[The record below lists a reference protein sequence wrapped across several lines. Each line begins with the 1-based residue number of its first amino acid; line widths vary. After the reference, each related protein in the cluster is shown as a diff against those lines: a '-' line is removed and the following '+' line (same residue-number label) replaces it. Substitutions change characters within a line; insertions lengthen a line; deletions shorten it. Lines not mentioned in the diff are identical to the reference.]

1 MFYPNTLQIECPDQN
16 LIPTRAHIGDG
27 GLDLRASQDFL
38 LMPLE
43 SALISTGVKVAI
55 PLGLVGLLF
64 SRSGMA
70 KRSITLAN
78 SVGVID
84 HSYRGE
90 IKAYLVNN
98 GTDPFQIIYGDRIAQ
113 LVLVPCA
120 LPEVELVEAVSTTER
135 GENGFGSTGTK

>member
-1 MFYPNTLQIECPDQN
+1 MFYQNTLQIECTDEKLVPS
-16 LIPTRAHIGDG
+16 RAHVGDA
-27 GLDLRASQDFL
+27 GLDLRSSQEFT
-38 LMPLE
+38 LMPLN
-43 SALISTGVKVAI
+43 SVLISTGIKVAI
-55 PLGLVGLLF
+55 PLGFVGLLF

-70 KRSITLAN
+70 KYGITLAN

-90 IKAYLVNN
+90 VKAYLVNN
-98 GTDPFQIIYGDRIAQ
+98 GTDPFRIHYGDRIAQ

-120 LPEVELVEAVSTTER
+120 LPEVELVEAVSNTER